1 MPCLRYYVHCTL
13 YTINNVT
20 IHTLNCYR
28 LYIKH
33 LTLNT
38 VHCATVRTTIYN
50 VHLYNWNVNS
60 TMYTVHFNTILYTVH
75 FNTILC
81 TLHCTLKQSTLYS
94 VHSPMILAWTMA
106 SLHSSLYA
114 WVSLLIIIL
123 LDRLT
128 LTKYTNASHR
138 SISQRI

>member
-20 IHTLNCYR
+20 INTLNCR

-60 TMYTVHFNTILYTVH
+60 TMYTVH

>member
-20 IHTLNCYR
+20 INTLNCR